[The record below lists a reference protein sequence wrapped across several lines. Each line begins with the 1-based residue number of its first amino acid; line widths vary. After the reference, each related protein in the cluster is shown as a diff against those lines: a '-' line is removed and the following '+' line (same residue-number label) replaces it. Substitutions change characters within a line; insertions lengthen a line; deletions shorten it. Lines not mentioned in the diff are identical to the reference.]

1 MSTPVT
7 LNVRIRT
14 LDEIPKADR
23 DRMLAARRML
33 ARIAG
38 RMILDELN
46 AGQSGTTTNQE
57 RSKQ

>member
-1 MSTPVT
+1 MSAPVLT
-7 LNVRIRT
+7 VRIRT

-38 RMILDELN
+38 RMILEELN
-46 AGQSGTTTNQE
+46 AGQAGETTNQE
-57 RSKQ
+57 RSKP

>member
-1 MSTPVT
+1 MSAPVLT
-7 LNVRIRT
+7 VRIRT

-46 AGQSGTTTNQE
+46 AGQSGQTTNQE
-57 RSKQ
+57 RSTK